1 MKIFYIILLFGL
13 APASSSVVANEWL
26 IGVGEIYQA
35 DESGYEMYSLSFEK
49 NDWKGN
55 VSYWE
60 TYPYTTWLETN
71 PEWGIDY
78 VESHYMVAIIKTL
91 FDYQASNNLSFYF
104 DLGLTYTSRLS
115 KANSSSLNFQENLG
129 LAYKNMRLYLRHTSN
144 ANIKGS
150 NRGEDA
156 LVFEVGFEF

>member
-1 MKIFYIILLFGL
+1 MKYIYTIFLLCILLLGKNV
-13 APASSSVVANEWL
+13 SANEWL

-35 DESGYEMYSLSFEK
+35 DESGYEMYSLSFER

-60 TYPYTTWLETN
+60 TYPYTAWLETN

-91 FDYQASNNLSFYF
+91 FDYQASTNLSFYF

-156 LVFEVGFEF
+156 LVFEIGFKF

>member
-1 MKIFYIILLFGL
+1 MKYLCILFLFCVLLLGKN
-13 APASSSVVANEWL
+13 ASANEWL

-35 DESGYEMYSLSFEK
+35 DESGYEMYSLSFER

-60 TYPYTTWLETN
+60 TYPYTAWLETN

-91 FDYQASNNLSFYF
+91 FDYQASTNLSFYF

-156 LVFEVGFEF
+156 LVFEIGFKF